1 MQVASERLVQ
11 RVWSRFRRTH
21 SQRLRNFLIEHYVP
35 LVREHAQRI
44 CAKLPP
50 AVQADEMASV
60 GTLGLMEAIETF
72 DPQRDV
78 KFETYC
84 SRRVSGAI
92 YDELRSLD
100 LMSRLLRQ
108 RARRLAHVTQDLWAE
123 LGRRPSDEEM
133 AGRMAMP
140 IERFRSFARSARA
153 PIMHSLSGGRDDDD
167 REIGEVAMLAD
178 GRTADPTYQAQRG
191 MLRDLISR
199 GLSRADRLI
208 LLLYYYE
215 GLNMAQ
221 VGRALG
227 LSESRVSQKHKRIV
241 KDLRSRLIGRS
252 NDFEA
257 SLAA

>member
-1 MQVASERLVQ
+1 
-11 RVWSRFRRTH
+11 
-21 SQRLRNFLIEHYVP
+21 
-35 LVREHAQRI
+35 
-44 CAKLPP
+44 
-50 AVQADEMASV
+50 
-60 GTLGLMEAIETF
+60 
-72 DPQRDV
+72 
-78 KFETYC
+78 
-84 SRRVSGAI
+84 
-92 YDELRSLD
+92 
-100 LMSRLLRQ
+100 
-108 RARRLAHVTQDLWAE
+108 
-123 LGRRPSDEEM
+123 
-133 AGRMAMP
+133 
-140 IERFRSFARSARA
+140 
-153 PIMHSLSGGRDDDD
+153 MHSLSGGRDEDD